1 MRFLTL
7 FLIFRLL
14 GFFLDDFGA
23 LCLYFLPIFIDLF
36 LIHTWDALQHQ
47 FDLVVAG
54 LGLLTLADFGTIK
67 RTRDAFFF
75 SRIFLPL
82 HVLVVDLGWQFSLIF
97 LVQRLVR
104 NYHLEALW
112 HLSEAS
118 MDFSRFKRL
127 KNHITVYHVEA
138 FGSLDVV
145 LTVIRFLYDRFI
157 VLLKVLIVRTDVFIN
172 VFLVEIGVS
181 V

>member
-7 FLIFRLL
+7 ILIFRLF
-14 GFFLDDFGA
+14 GFLLDNFGA
-23 LCLYFLPIFIDLF
+23 LCLYFLPIFFDLF

-47 FDLVVAG
+47 FDLVVTG
-54 LGLLTLADFGTIK
+54 LSLLTLADIGAIQ
-67 RTRDAFFF
+67 RTNDAFFF
-75 SRIFLPL
+75 ARIFLPL

-104 NYHLEALW
+104 NYDLEALG

-118 MDFSRFKRL
+118 MDFSRFKWL
-127 KNHITVYHVEA
+127 KNHLTVYHVEA

-145 LTVIRFLYDRFI
+145 LTVIRFLNDRFI
-157 VLLKVLIVRTDVFIN
+157 VLLKVLIFRTNVFIN
-172 VFLVEIGVS
+172 VFLIEIGVS